1 MQELLE
7 TSEILRNQ
15 QNGPPILQVRQN
27 ITDAILCSV
36 ILCEDAKLEA
46 VMPHIHTFVRTLSLL
61 ARRMHLVKRYSG
73 LSIGTELKIL
83 NRLQRS

>member
-7 TSEILRNQ
+7 PSEILRNQ
-15 QNGPPILQVRQN
+15 ELPSYPPSPPIH